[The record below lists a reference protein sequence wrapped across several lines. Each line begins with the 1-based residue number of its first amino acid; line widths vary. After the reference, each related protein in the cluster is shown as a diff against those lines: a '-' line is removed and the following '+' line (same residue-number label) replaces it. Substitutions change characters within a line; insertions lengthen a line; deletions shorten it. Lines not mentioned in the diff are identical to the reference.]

1 MALFVLFIVGAV
13 LLGAG
18 AMLAPALRTPQPRI
32 GLAATLS
39 LAWVMGGAVWFS
51 YLLGWDNLFV
61 DYLLFALVSG
71 VVLGGTLSG
80 AQARAEARGE
90 TLHDADQGWPG
101 PGDLLFFAGVAGV
114 LIVLVMTA
122 GLPQG
127 TTGVTLGYHTWLA
140 RLSSQFDTY
149 APYAPQAALF
159 QPPGF
164 IAITSYLSRQL
175 EQPIPVV
182 HFSFGAVLTLMT
194 VWLAYDWGAEIGGK
208 VRGRAY
214 AMVCLLSGGTL
225 AMLLTGQYTTL
236 LGSLFGMAALMCL
249 LRVLRERLWLD
260 VIIAGLL
267 IGAAVYADFVVG
279 TAIVLACLA
288 WGLTA
293 WLRSPQRAY
302 LGLRLGGVLLACGF
316 GLFPWLLRLPGRGD
330 ATLYVEP
337 LTIAGWLVIP
347 AVLLGGELAYR
358 LMLRLPAPT
367 TAAARR
373 HAYPLLMALA
383 VAATLAAWGFG
394 QTLRARLSIST
405 NDLAAL
411 SWLRENASETT
422 VVANTTIEDWASAY
436 CECNALAAPAPASAS
451 ARPELFFAPERAGA
465 VPPADAAVVFRQGD
479 AIIWR

>member
-32 GLAATLS
+32 GLAAALS

-90 TLHDADQGWPG
+90 TLQDEDQGWPG
-101 PGDLLFFAGVAGV
+101 PGDLLFFAGAAGI
-114 LIVLVMTA
+114 LIVLVITA

-140 RLSSQFDTY
+140 RLSNQFDTY

-182 HFSFGAVLTLMT
+182 HFSFGAVLTLIT

-208 VRGRAY
+208 ARGRVY
-214 AMVCLLSGGTL
+214 AVVCLLSGGTL

-236 LGSLFGMAALMCL
+236 LANLFGMAALLSL
-249 LRVLRERLWLD
+249 LRVLRERLWMD
-260 VIIAGLL
+260 AVIAGLL
-267 IGAAVYADFVVG
+267 AGAAVYADFVVG
-279 TAIVLACLA
+279 AAVVIVCLGWSIA
-288 WGLTA
+288 A
-293 WLRSPQRAY
+293 WLRSPQQAQ
-302 LGLRLGGVLLACGF
+302 LALRLGAVVLACGF
-316 GLFPWLLRLPGRGD
+316 GLFPWLLRLPGRGE

-337 LTIAGWLVIP
+337 LTLWGWLAIP
-347 AVLLGGELAYR
+347 TVLLGGELAYR
-358 LMLRLPAPT
+358 LMLRLPSAAA
-367 TAAARR
+367 AAARR

-383 VAATLAAWGFG
+383 VIATLAAWGFG
-394 QTLRARLSIST
+394 QTLRARLSISA

-411 SWLRENASETT
+411 SWLRENASDTT
-422 VVANTTIEDWASAY
+422 IVANHAVEDWASAY
-436 CECNALAAPAPASAS
+436 CECHALAAPAPDMASA
-451 ARPELFFAPERAGA
+451 APELFFMPESAIA
-465 VPPADAAVVFRQGD
+465 EPPADARIVFRQGD